1 MPTAKTKGASTT
13 YHYQPVSEYDNDT
26 LAQKREYWRTKK
38 REQRARLSEHRRR
51 SRQDRQGKKPV
62 GVNAPAVENNSFS
75 DHRTAAS
82 CPLTTSN
89 ESFKTASSSLASQN
103 GTTVAN
109 GSAEDTKSQRERW
122 LETVNLNKA
131 LLQLSRSSRCVSA
144 KAAGSEEAA
153 AKCLT
158 RCVKKTVTSVQLAAP
173 PVKATTT
180 INGSSARMELQPC
193 APMQRTSVAEP
204 EHTAQV
210 EFRIRPRLLAAKVN
224 AGIILTPSSGPP
236 SKAEGKETN
245 TSPSGGTKSA
255 LVTSHTA
262 NSAGS
267 TQPSLDPEEEKTAR
281 RREHWR
287 IKKREQRAKLAKA
300 REKTHVTEVLPLRQ
314 TAQNTRVPDCA
325 TSRHSVSQTCLQE
338 IGQKQCCFQV
348 KSSFRTAKRKHNK
361 LQIGRNS
368 SDKSI
373 NLMAY
378 PVKKSGE
385 AQRKLQTFAH
395 LSNVSRGI
403 ARYKIPRKKFIEV
416 QKNLISQRNR
426 RCLSPMLTSVFGS
439 RNVPKIDPSD
449 APEQKI
455 AKQREYWR
463 NKKREQRAKLSYE
476 VKAQLKEKDSLMRRV
491 KRYQKILEELKC
503 ARAQAQSAG
512 SGLTLASETIGGF
525 IKEDGTMTNNVPQ
538 VSAYLK
544 TTMDKHSTVTAY
556 QLDTKQKRIAPLC
569 AKQPAISLRSSGVK
583 VSAPPPGQSPSKALQ
598 LVSLR
603 RGTQLEGANSTSGA
617 SGQLTLTHHP
627 ASPVAGSATEHNQ
640 GGCVMKMAISN
651 SAPCVNTEL
660 TEEERMAKKREYW
673 RMKKREQRAA
683 RAAQLKRGL
692 LQAKISAAFNKRKVQ
707 KLVAA
712 TVEPLVQTLAS
723 NNRHNA
729 QPGPDNT
736 STMPHASEIKQE
748 IEALPEVDLNPYPD
762 RDIKPPTTPTPPPEP
777 RPPEPDSASSA
788 DSQTT
793 TLLAVA
799 SMKKLLEESLTRV
812 SECKSEVASDAKVEP
827 VEGDLESETKPDLSQ
842 LSFTKEEAVPTDVD
856 PMVSDTKS
864 WQRDVHRVSIR
875 VSSTS
880 HNPEEAS
887 HTSAAPPSPPSSKA
901 LPVCAHSSQT
911 PSHSEVINSTVG
923 PSLPLNQRLCLVE
936 PPKLHHLPVGH
947 QDFEPRCQ
955 AAQHFQ
961 SSSSSSGGGGLS
973 SLQKKREYWKLMK
986 RQQRARLRARQAER
1000 RGGCSGSLPEKH
1012 TQAFNV
1018 TVCRTV
1024 EGVDAQA
1031 ATPAMQPETCAASSS
1046 DKLHCSLPV
1055 TAVAGS
1061 PKCELHTRDTEHPH
1075 YPQVQEFWREEA
1087 SSGPQLHVHSRT
1099 STSTDSSPF
1108 LPALKPPDN
1117 PLFSIDLLPIE
1128 PAGQTP
1134 DSSFG
1139 PVKMPHAHI
1148 QKLAREGHEVPTTL
1162 SPARTTMVP
1171 PKLNPGDCE
1180 EEFLRRRREYWRIKK
1195 KEQRAKKAKREKVG
1209 AQRRTSTSGW
1219 RPILPSQDI
1228 PIQPGASQDCGQWVT
1243 SEGASQCIMSAAADA
1258 DVGSFPYLGCSRS
1271 TMEGEAG
1278 LFASCEGKECED
1290 GPPCDATWR
1299 QRYLMDYDPLNQLL
1313 VCMVC
1318 GELQY
1323 SHSVEGV
1330 RGHID
1335 EAHPDT
1341 LGMDE
1346 AEKRRIL
1353 EAWDEQVSQRE
1364 QFFISQLQQ
1373 QQ

>member
-1 MPTAKTKGASTT
+1 MLISPGNNMPTAKAKGASTT

-51 SRQDRQGKKPV
+51 STQDRQGKKPV
-62 GVNAPAVENNSFS
+62 CVNAPAVENNSFS
-75 DHRTAAS
+75 DHLTAAS
-82 CPLTTSN
+82 CPLTTNN
-89 ESFKTASSSLASQN
+89 ESFKTASSSPASQN
-103 GTTVAN
+103 GTTVGN
-109 GSAEDTKSQRERW
+109 GSVEDTKSQRERW
-122 LETVNLNKA
+122 LEKVNLNKA

-144 KAAGSEEAA
+144 KAAGREEPAV
-153 AKCLT
+153 KCLT

-180 INGSSARMELQPC
+180 LNGSSAKMELQPC
-193 APMQRTSVAEP
+193 VPMQRTSVAEP

-210 EFRIRPRLLAAKVN
+210 EFRFRPRLLAAKVN

-245 TSPSGGTKSA
+245 ASPSGGTKSA
-255 LVTSHTA
+255 LVTPHTA

-267 TQPSLDPEEEKTAR
+267 TQPSLDPEEEKTAK

-300 REKTHVTEVLPLRQ
+300 REKMHVAETLPLRQ

-325 TSRHSVSQTCLQE
+325 ISRQSVSQTCLQE

-361 LQIGRNS
+361 LQICRNS
-368 SDKSI
+368 NDKSI

-403 ARYKIPRKKFIEV
+403 ARYKIPRKRFIEV
-416 QKNLISQRNR
+416 QKNLMSQRNR

-439 RNVPKIDPSD
+439 RNVPRIDPSD
-449 APEQKI
+449 TPEQKI

-491 KRYQKILEELKC
+491 KRYQKILGELKC

-544 TTMDKHSTVTAY
+544 TTMDKNSTVTAY
-556 QLDTKQKRIAPLC
+556 QFDTKQKRIAPLC
-569 AKQPAISLRSSGVK
+569 ANQPAISLCSSGVK
-583 VSAPPPGQSPSKALQ
+583 VSAPPSGQLPSKALQ

-603 RGTQLEGANSTSGA
+603 RGGTQLEGANSTSRA
-617 SGQLTLTHHP
+617 LGQLTLTHHP
-627 ASPVAGSATEHNQ
+627 ASPMAGSATEHNQ

-651 SAPCVNTEL
+651 SVACVNTEL

-692 LQAKISAAFNKRKVQ
+692 LQARISAAFNKRKVQ
-707 KLVAA
+707 KQVAA
-712 TVEPLVQTLAS
+712 TVEPLVQTPAS
-723 NNRHNA
+723 NNRQNA

-748 IEALPEVDLNPYPD
+748 NEALPEVDLNPYPD

-812 SECKSEVASDAKVEP
+812 SECKSEVASEANVEP
-827 VEGDLESETKPDLSQ
+827 VEGDLESETKANLSQ
-842 LSFTKEEAVPTDVD
+842 LSFTKEEAVPIDID
-856 PMVSDTKS
+856 PMVLDTKS
-864 WQRDVHRVSIR
+864 WQRDVHHVSIR

-880 HNPEEAS
+880 HNPTEAS
-887 HTSAAPPSPPSSKA
+887 HTSAAPPSPLSSKA

-911 PSHSEVINSTVG
+911 PSHAEVKNSTEPTVG

-947 QDFEPRCQ
+947 QDFEPQCQ
-955 AAQHFQ
+955 VAQYFQ
-961 SSSSSSGGGGLS
+961 SSSGGGSLS

-1000 RGGCSGSLPEKH
+1000 RGGCSGSLKH
-1012 TQAFNV
+1012 N
-1018 TVCRTV
+1018 
-1024 EGVDAQA
+1024 
-1031 ATPAMQPETCAASSS
+1031 
-1046 DKLHCSLPV
+1046 
-1055 TAVAGS
+1055 
-1061 PKCELHTRDTEHPH
+1061 
-1075 YPQVQEFWREEA
+1075 QV
-1087 SSGPQLHVHSRT
+1087 
-1099 STSTDSSPF
+1099 
-1108 LPALKPPDN
+1108 
-1117 PLFSIDLLPIE
+1117 
-1128 PAGQTP
+1128 
-1134 DSSFG
+1134 
-1139 PVKMPHAHI
+1139 M
-1148 QKLAREGHEVPTTL
+1148 
-1162 SPARTTMVP
+1162 
-1171 PKLNPGDCE
+1171 
-1180 EEFLRRRREYWRIKK
+1180 
-1195 KEQRAKKAKREKVG
+1195 
-1209 AQRRTSTSGW
+1209 
-1219 RPILPSQDI
+1219 
-1228 PIQPGASQDCGQWVT
+1228 
-1243 SEGASQCIMSAAADA
+1243 
-1258 DVGSFPYLGCSRS
+1258 
-1271 TMEGEAG
+1271 
-1278 LFASCEGKECED
+1278 
-1290 GPPCDATWR
+1290 
-1299 QRYLMDYDPLNQLL
+1299 
-1313 VCMVC
+1313 
-1318 GELQY
+1318 
-1323 SHSVEGV
+1323 
-1330 RGHID
+1330 
-1335 EAHPDT
+1335 
-1341 LGMDE
+1341 
-1346 AEKRRIL
+1346 
-1353 EAWDEQVSQRE
+1353 
-1364 QFFISQLQQ
+1364 
-1373 QQ
+1373 

>member
-51 SRQDRQGKKPV
+51 STQDRQGKKPV
-62 GVNAPAVENNSFS
+62 CVNAPAVENNSFS
-75 DHRTAAS
+75 DHLTAAS
-82 CPLTTSN
+82 CPLATNN
-89 ESFKTASSSLASQN
+89 ESFKTASSSPASQN
-103 GTTVAN
+103 GTTVGN
-109 GSAEDTKSQRERW
+109 GSVEDTKSQRERW
-122 LETVNLNKA
+122 LETVTLNKA

-144 KAAGSEEAA
+144 KAAGSEEPAV
-153 AKCLT
+153 KCIT

-180 INGSSARMELQPC
+180 TNGSSAKMELQPRV
-193 APMQRTSVAEP
+193 PMQRTSVAEP

-236 SKAEGKETN
+236 LKAEGKETN

-255 LVTSHTA
+255 LVSSHTA

-267 TQPSLDPEEEKTAR
+267 TQPSLDPEEVKTAK

-300 REKTHVTEVLPLRQ
+300 REKMHVTGTLPLRQ
-314 TAQNTRVPDCA
+314 TAQNTRVPDC
-325 TSRHSVSQTCLQE
+325 TMSRHSVSQTCLQE

-348 KSSFRTAKRKHNK
+348 KSSFRTVKRKHNK
-361 LQIGRNS
+361 LQICRNS
-368 SDKSI
+368 NDKSI

-385 AQRKLQTFAH
+385 AQRRLQTFAH

-416 QKNLISQRNR
+416 QKNLMSQRNR
-426 RCLSPMLTSVFGS
+426 RCLSPMLTSVFGT

-449 APEQKI
+449 TPEQKI

-538 VSAYLK
+538 VSAFLK
-544 TTMDKHSTVTAY
+544 TTVDKNSTVTAY
-556 QLDTKQKRIAPLC
+556 QFDTKQKRIAPLC
-569 AKQPAISLRSSGVK
+569 ANQPAVSLRSSAVK
-583 VSAPPPGQSPSKALQ
+583 VSAPPSGQLPSKALQ

-603 RGTQLEGANSTSGA
+603 RGTQLEGANSTSRA

-627 ASPVAGSATEHNQ
+627 ASPMAGSATEHNQ

-651 SAPCVNTEL
+651 SVPCVNTEL

-692 LQAKISAAFNKRKVQ
+692 LQAKISAAFNRRRVQ
-707 KLVAA
+707 KQVAA
-712 TVEPLVQTLAS
+712 TVEPLVQTLTS
-723 NNRHNA
+723 NNIQNA

-748 IEALPEVDLNPYPD
+748 NEALPEIDLNPYPD

-777 RPPEPDSASSA
+777 RPPEPDPASSA

-812 SECKSEVASDAKVEP
+812 SECKSEVASDL
-827 VEGDLESETKPDLSQ
+827 EGDLESETKPNLSQ
-842 LSFTKEEAVPTDVD
+842 LSFTKEEAVPTEVD
-856 PMVSDTKS
+856 PMVLDTKS
-864 WQRDVHRVSIR
+864 WQQDVHHVSIS

-880 HNPEEAS
+880 HNPKEAS
-887 HTSAAPPSPPSSKA
+887 HTCAAPLSPLSSKA

-911 PSHSEVINSTVG
+911 PSHSEVKNSTESTVG
-923 PSLPLNQRLCLVE
+923 PSLPPNQRLCLVE

-955 AAQHFQ
+955 VAQHFQ
-961 SSSSSSGGGGLS
+961 SSSSSGAAGLS

-1000 RGGCSGSLPEKH
+1000 RGGCSGSRPDKH
-1012 TQAFNV
+1012 TQV
-1018 TVCRTV
+1018 K
-1024 EGVDAQA
+1024 
-1031 ATPAMQPETCAASSS
+1031 
-1046 DKLHCSLPV
+1046 KLHVLC
-1055 TAVAGS
+1055 
-1061 PKCELHTRDTEHPH
+1061 
-1075 YPQVQEFWREEA
+1075 
-1087 SSGPQLHVHSRT
+1087 
-1099 STSTDSSPF
+1099 
-1108 LPALKPPDN
+1108 
-1117 PLFSIDLLPIE
+1117 LFY
-1128 PAGQTP
+1128 
-1134 DSSFG
+1134 
-1139 PVKMPHAHI
+1139 M
-1148 QKLAREGHEVPTTL
+1148 
-1162 SPARTTMVP
+1162 
-1171 PKLNPGDCE
+1171 
-1180 EEFLRRRREYWRIKK
+1180 
-1195 KEQRAKKAKREKVG
+1195 
-1209 AQRRTSTSGW
+1209 
-1219 RPILPSQDI
+1219 
-1228 PIQPGASQDCGQWVT
+1228 
-1243 SEGASQCIMSAAADA
+1243 
-1258 DVGSFPYLGCSRS
+1258 LG
-1271 TMEGEAG
+1271 
-1278 LFASCEGKECED
+1278 F
-1290 GPPCDATWR
+1290 
-1299 QRYLMDYDPLNQLL
+1299 
-1313 VCMVC
+1313 
-1318 GELQY
+1318 
-1323 SHSVEGV
+1323 
-1330 RGHID
+1330 
-1335 EAHPDT
+1335 
-1341 LGMDE
+1341 
-1346 AEKRRIL
+1346 
-1353 EAWDEQVSQRE
+1353 
-1364 QFFISQLQQ
+1364 
-1373 QQ
+1373 